1 MPDSSP
7 VNFLEPPGPSVG
19 APSGAHDSGSH
30 DFTTPVVTHV
40 SDGRLKLLGG
50 ACAVVAVIVVA
61 IGLYSRFSADK
72 GMKTWTHE
80 QTIPTIGLAK
90 TEAGGD
96 RALVLP
102 GDVQAYYNAPIH
114 ARVSG
119 YLKKWYVDIG
129 TPVKAGQVLADIDTP
144 DLDQQVLQA
153 RADLATA
160 QANQQLS
167 STTADRW
174 KGLVAADAVS
184 KQEADEKFGD
194 LAAKT
199 SLVNSSK
206 ANLNRLLALESFKK
220 ITAPFAGVVTTRTTD
235 IGQLIAAGTPTDPA
249 LFTVADQHKLRVYV
263 RAPQNYSA
271 LIRSGQT
278 VDLTLP
284 EYPGQT
290 FKATV
295 ANQAQSVGVGSG
307 AELIELSLD
316 NADGKIK
323 SGDYA
328 QVTFHL
334 IAPQSTIRLAS
345 TALQYRHEG
354 PVVAI
359 VGPDSRV
366 KIRQVVINRD
376 LGSSVEIGA
385 GLSPGDR
392 VVDNPPES
400 LVDGDLVRIAGAS
413 ALKIA
418 PKAGA

>member
-7 VNFLEPPGPSVG
+7 VNFPEASGPSVG
-19 APSGAHDSGSH
+19 APHGGHDAGSH

-40 SDGRLKLLGG
+40 SDRRLKLLGG
-50 ACAVVAVIVVA
+50 VAIGVAAIVVAV
-61 IGLYSRFSADK
+61 GLVSRVSADQ

-96 RALVLP
+96 RPLILP
-102 GDVQAYYNAPIH
+102 GDIEAYYNAPIH

-160 QANQQLS
+160 EANQRLS

-220 ITAPFAGVVTTRTTD
+220 ITAPFAGVVTTRNTD

-271 LIRSGQT
+271 LIHNGMP
-278 VDLTLP
+278 VDLTVP

-295 ANQAQSVGVGSG
+295 SSQAQSVGAGSG

-328 QVTFHL
+328 QATFHL
-334 IAPQSTIRLAS
+334 IAPQTTFRVAS
-345 TALQYRHEG
+345 TALQYRQEG
-354 PVVAI
+354 PVVAV

-366 KIRQVVINRD
+366 KIRKVVINRD

-385 GLSPGDR
+385 GISPGDR

-400 LVDGDLVRIAGAS
+400 LLDGDLVRIAGAS
-413 ALKIA
+413 AQKIPA
-418 PKAGA
+418 KAGA